1 MITKS
6 DNVFNNNNL
15 TFLDYV
21 VKYEISHG
29 LVFSAA
35 LLVLACWCSNVYF
48 LDSRLCPQLC
58 NKVVSISKNYQV
70 LVGYRIVQKD

>member
-21 VKYEISHG
+21 VKHEISHG
-29 LVFSAA
+29 LIFSATLSWLGSA
-35 LLVLACWCSNVYF
+35 VTFFFF
-48 LDSRLCPQLC
+48 LDSRLCLQLC
-58 NKVVSISKNYQV
+58 NKVVSISKNCQI
-70 LVGYRIVQKD
+70 LAGYRLFQKD

>member
-15 TFLDYV
+15 TFEDYV

-29 LVFSAA
+29 PVFSATS
-35 LLVLACWCSNVYF
+35 LVLACLCSNIFYGLQTV
-48 LDSRLCPQLC
+48 PAA
-58 NKVVSISKNYQV
+58 
-70 LVGYRIVQKD
+70 VQ